1 MSKKRYNKQE
11 IEKIETNPA
20 VSLIVVNEFGT
31 VVLVE
36 ILGGEELVKI
46 LNLASER
53 SAEDNYPI
61 EKNDSLLDCVGQ
73 DMYSCNDLEY
83 IKSIRGCFFYLSR
96 ERSDELVRICDR
108 EGLKFSF
115 VVSY

>member
-1 MSKKRYNKQE
+1 MDKENHNKE
-11 IEKIETNPA
+11 EVERIETSPS

-31 VVLVE
+31 VVLFE
-36 ILGGEELVKI
+36 ILGGAELVQI
-46 LNLASER
+46 LSLAADR
-53 SAEDNYPI
+53 NNEDHYPI
-61 EKNDSLLDCVGQ
+61 ERNDSLLDCVGQ
-73 DMYSCNDLEY
+73 DMYSCSDLDY

-96 ERSDELVRICDR
+96 ERANELVGICDR